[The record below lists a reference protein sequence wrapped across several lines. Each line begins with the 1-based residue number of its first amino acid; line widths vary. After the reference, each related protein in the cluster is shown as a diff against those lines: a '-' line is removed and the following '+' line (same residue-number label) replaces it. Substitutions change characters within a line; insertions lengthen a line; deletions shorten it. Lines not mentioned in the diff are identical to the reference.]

1 MITTLLL
8 SIPLA
13 LLQAPEQRPGLVAI
27 PGGNTVIGADVES
40 TIDRIHHM
48 PASAGVLA
56 GECPRS
62 SVAVETFYISPT
74 LVTNEMYLEFV
85 NATGAMP
92 PPAWAVLSKDRR
104 AELIKAGKDE
114 FGPGYKFDDETKA
127 RWWMNHWQ
135 DEGQSWE
142 MSPAIAL
149 EPVVSISFLQVQ
161 AYCAWT
167 GLRPPSEPEWTRAA
181 RGDTQFDY
189 PYGPEFDRTKVS
201 HNATKPSNLSYK
213 LLPVCSMDNASPFG
227 IYDMVGLVHEFTD
240 TRATKLDGWKSFSV
254 DFLDEK
260 GKVEKTIYPA
270 PDWDSSR
277 ILIKGGSYRN
287 QETNC
292 RIDTRIGFERDSSA
306 SIIGFRVA
314 SSALPVKDSAYLR
327 SQSLRSSVLGGTPT
341 TILNYQHAIGVEKHS
356 YMDMGEIAAKR
367 GEHEDVKEVNV
378 PTTYA
383 VFGPHTSLSLTPIKD
398 PFKHLD
404 HAKLSAI
411 DKTIKKTG
419 RMVAVAALYT
429 DVSFANSDLEAGAYS
444 MIYMPGLKKKDIE
457 EWNGWVK
464 GTERKVVEEE
474 VVEEAVEGAVEEGEA
489 DKEDDKKKED
499 DKRKEEAKKKK
510 EDAKKIKP
518 SVDISGVEII
528 PGIRHMLLVNNEGV
542 ALAALPI
549 IGNPAYAK
557 DSKVPNEINFREA
570 TAKKSA
576 AIEFGFKVPGSRG
589 NAYGFKF
596 AVTPVDDNG
605 NDLSSPAAWNPQ

>member
-8 SIPLA
+8 SLPLA

-40 TIDRIHHM
+40 TIERIHEM

-56 GECPRS
+56 GECPRTS
-62 SVAVETFYISPT
+62 TLVDSFYISPT

-92 PPAWAVLSKDRR
+92 PPAWAVISKERR
-104 AELIKAGKDE
+104 AELIQEGKQE
-114 FGPGYKFDDETKA
+114 FGPGYKFDDETKG
-127 RWWMNHWQ
+127 RWWTNHWQ

-142 MSPAIAL
+142 MGASIAL
-149 EPVVSISFLQVQ
+149 EPVVSISFLQAQ
-161 AYCAWT
+161 AYCAWA
-167 GLRPPSEPEWTRAA
+167 GLRPPTEPEWTRAA

-227 IYDMVGLVHEFTD
+227 IFDMVGLVHEFTD
-240 TRATKLDGWKSFSV
+240 SRATKLDGWKSFSV
-254 DFLDEK
+254 DFLDDK
-260 GKVEKTIYPA
+260 GKLDKTIYPA

-327 SQSLRSSVLGGTPT
+327 SQVLRSSVLGGTPT
-341 TILNYQHAIGVEKHS
+341 TILNYSYAIGVEKHS
-356 YMDMGEIAAKR
+356 YVDMAEVVAKR
-367 GEHEDVKEVNV
+367 GEHEDVKEVNL
-378 PTTYA
+378 PENYA

-404 HAKLSAI
+404 HAKLAAI

-429 DVSFANSDLEAGAYS
+429 DVSFADLDLLPGAYS
-444 MIYMPGLKKKDIE
+444 VIYMPGLKKKDIE

-464 GTERKVVEEE
+464 GTERIVVVEEEE
-474 VVEEAVEGAVEEGEA
+474 VVEGATEEGAEEG
-489 DKEDDKKKED
+489 KDDKKEDKKED
-499 DKRKEEAKKKK
+499 KKKADKKKK
-510 EDAKKIKP
+510 EEAKKIKP
-518 SVDISGVEII
+518 SVDISGVELI
-528 PGIRHMLLVNNEGV
+528 PSVRHLLLVNNEGIAV
-542 ALAALPI
+542 AALPV
-549 IGNPAYAK
+549 IGNPSYTRDNK
-557 DSKVPNEINFREA
+557 IPNEISFRAA
-570 TAKKSA
+570 TAKKGA
-576 AIEFGFKVPGSRG
+576 AIEFEFKVPSSRG
-589 NAYGFKF
+589 NAHGFKF
-596 AVTPVDDNG
+596 AITPVDNNG